1 MIRQP
6 APYGP
11 CSDPDISDTKRNIFE
26 EKYSVEYTAI
36 VSNLQLNTDFNSR
49 NDTKSELSRLCI
61 STHFY
66 I

>member
-36 VSNLQLNTDFNSR
+36 VSNLQLNTDF
-49 NDTKSELSRLCI
+49 KK
-61 STHFY
+61 
-66 I
+66 